1 MGFFGAI
8 QSCVSKYATLS
19 GRAPL
24 SELWYWYMFQFLIMF
39 ILGVLVGFGYY
50 GGPLPRNFL
59 VLVGIFLLV
68 TFLPTLAVSVRR
80 FHDMDRTG
88 WWILIELVP
97 NIGFIVAFFWYM
109 VPGTDG
115 DNRFGPRPLGG

>member
-39 ILGVLVGFGYY
+39 ILGALVAFGIY

-97 NIGFIVAFFWYM
+97 YIGFIVTFFWYM